1 MNRGDVVVSAAPG
14 DYGKPRPSLVVQ
26 SDLFNATHASVGIC
40 PITSRLVEA
49 PLFRVPVQ
57 PSSQNGL
64 KMESQIMIDK
74 IMAVKRE
81 RIGKRI
87 GRLSASQMTQVSR
100 ALRLWLEL
108 DGP

>member
-1 MNRGDVVVSAAPG
+1 MSATPG

-26 SDLFNATHASVGIC
+26 SGLFNPTHASVVIC
-40 PITSRLVEA
+40 PITSHLVDA
-49 PLFRVPVQ
+49 PLFRLAIQ
-57 PSSQNGL
+57 PSPQNGL
-64 KMESQIMIDK
+64 KTESQIMIDK

-81 RIGKRI
+81 RIEKRI
-87 GRLSASQMTQVSR
+87 GHLSASQMTHVNR